1 MKRVNVADVDG
12 SVTSRDG
19 DGDARRENATVTCGG
34 DSATSVDVESA
45 KRETNGRE
53 SRMLLDDSLGARVR
67 RALVLWFV
75 CARRVMPQI
84 LLAGLTGAGAQWL
97 KRRACDDSQRYSS
110 ECAYALPIDAHAAV
124 GVILSFLLVFRVVQA
139 FRRYE
144 DAKQAL
150 IDIKCSMRSCF
161 ALADVELADAG
172 SKSNSVDSSRAHRLA
187 EIRRFMDASYALMR
201 QAVRDSRHGV
211 RDIDAAS
218 GKVDTDTEALLADEY
233 SKPSLSAVTS
243 IEERR
248 VLARF
253 KAQSRPAVA
262 MSFMLN
268 QVQRALQDG
277 TLSEKATLEVFKYSQ
292 KALDSY
298 RETLTLVET
307 WAPREYTHSVTV
319 LLFAFVFSIPFALT
333 QVTDWRTPL
342 VSATVAWL
350 FYGVNEI
357 SVALEDPFTWALPS
371 HPLRAIGAR
380 IHQEMQAFNMKDG
393 VFDDEI
399 DGEKTDYEEIDTQ
412 SYKSKRKVS
421 WFITDC
427 FAWRDTVLP
436 YIYKQLLCAACVGA
450 GAQFLKV
457 AVCGHGIT
465 KSSECLVTFDI
476 SAHAVLAIPLSF
488 LLVINTD
495 WGYDRYISAK
505 RLITSLQN
513 DMRSL
518 VTISSMF
525 VASDDATKNNS
536 ESSEVRRFTDIL
548 FSLNRILVRELMIR
562 DPHGKTIDLE
572 DCLKTDAYGCGRKL
586 CNLLTK
592 EEMDEVRSMPMHS
605 LTTWAAVRI
614 NNIFNRNLQSGHV
627 SERFASDAYRRVCS
641 ALQNVQG
648 LLRIISTPVPKH
660 FRHLLQLTLLFYVF
674 TMPFVLSVRYRW
686 LTAIPSTLVA
696 LAFYGVAETS
706 TGMMEPFGW
715 NGPRHELG
723 ELGTRMGLFHERLHA
738 LSSHLTGGS
747 DVWNTLEDELHVLE
761 TVMLSHTKLMGLGS
775 SSLNFDTLSR
785 APSIHLKN
793 ISKRE
798 RAFKKFARTS
808 GMALRSGWSFVTCV
822 FHFKGTVLHD
832 ILFQILFS
840 GLVALVANFM
850 KVHYCGDNVKEVQSC
865 SVTFDSNGHIMTG
878 ALIGFTIVFR
888 LSISYKRYYD
898 GKGAVGRIVN
908 NVRCLNL
915 GMNTMI
921 QRCSGGNKTELSLLS
936 DVQEIRRL
944 SCVLV
949 GFIRQTIRECRHGI
963 EPYAKAFRQP
973 TTDELLDDPHGWPSL
988 SILLTDEEK
997 VKYAKCSYHAR
1008 IGICSAKIT
1017 RIIERRRKQKLVSDR
1032 NALDMIYCVHSCIDA
1047 STDIERI
1054 LASGMPQPFVHL
1066 IDIALFWFTISV
1078 PFVFS
1083 VNYKWLAPLPAML
1096 VSTALYGIVQ
1106 LGSILEDPFGWEDP
1120 KHDLTKVSWSIY
1132 TESFAI
1138 HESSFRTLGRDE
1150 KGIRSGIDSLI
1161 LSGAGAPKALRQ
1173 PTTLEAIR
1181 RRRGGE
1187 RSDSSSYIMRLLKVR
1202 GTVFP
1207 FVWPVMMIVMLIGIG
1222 AQFVKIK
1229 ICGDGV
1235 TDHTQCDLIFA
1246 PSAVSIIGRIFTF
1259 VIVYRFFFAFQLFYE
1274 AKTGIYDIFHNLF
1287 LLNVQAC
1294 SFLDDDPTGNKRDRG
1309 QIDVKAEILRGTSR
1323 LIDTM
1328 NRVLYERADDCTLTV
1343 YERLLD
1349 QPILKIATDLV
1360 SLIEGARLG
1369 GHLGNRH
1376 ASIMVDAVNKALR
1389 AHSSCKRAQIASVP
1403 YGVKHMLNLVVLVW
1417 LISAASVLVATFKY
1431 MTWLPL
1437 GVLAIIL
1444 YGLLAIARF
1453 MEKPFRAQSCEID
1466 LHAIRKSLVES
1477 CLDTHVHSSAR
1488 VDAAGSL
1495 EKCVDGTQARAESK
1509 PLTDESAAMADVPS
1523 AWTFP
1528 TQRRFRGAKWGL
1540 FLEWF
1545 AFRQTLV
1552 IPLLPH
1558 VLLACGWSVGVY
1570 FIAHSVCTESEL
1582 YETLQCRIL
1591 IGDEAHVVS
1600 TPIFGFCIAY
1610 ILSAGFARYY
1620 SARKSLDDLFD
1631 NARHLTMEL
1640 RVLFPEGVDKVKRDY
1655 STELLHELDSL
1666 VALIRQSI
1674 REARIGFPKALDVHS
1689 SCSLSESA
1697 LEDDFVGTPSTKDFM
1712 MPAERNEYAG
1722 CSANMRVIKC
1732 FARLQRS
1739 ISMLRQFDDVYE
1751 QRRYRLHRTV
1761 AAIVDAWSECEAVL
1775 TTPVPPYYVS
1785 SILIICVVFVAT
1797 APLAWISSYGKAVVI
1812 PIAILTFLVYG
1823 VLYEAQQLM
1832 NPFSWAPTSHDL
1844 SALGLRVSRL
1854 SQTPKKIHH

>member
-1 MKRVNVADVDG
+1 MERARVADVED
-12 SVTSRDG
+12 SVTSCDDDG
-19 DGDARRENATVTCGG
+19 DGRREDDAVTRGG

-45 KRETNGRE
+45 KRETSGRD
-53 SRMLLDDSLGARVR
+53 SRILLDDSLGARVR
-67 RALVLWFV
+67 RAVVLWFV
-75 CARRVMPQI
+75 CARRVTPQI

-144 DAKQAL
+144 DAKEAL

-172 SKSNSVDSSRAHRLA
+172 SKGKSVDSSRAHRLA

-201 QAVRDSRHGV
+201 QAVRDSRHGI
-211 RDIDAAS
+211 RDVDVAG

-233 SKPSLSAVTS
+233 SKPSLSEITS
-243 IEERR
+243 MEERR

-277 TLSEKATLEVFKYSQ
+277 ALSEKATLEVFRYSQ
-292 KALDSY
+292 KALESY

-307 WAPREYTHSVTV
+307 WTPREYTHSATV

-333 QVTDWRTPL
+333 QITDWRTPL

-380 IHQEMQAFNMKDG
+380 IHEEMQAFNMKDG
-393 VFDDEI
+393 VFEDEME
-399 DGEKTDYEEIDTQ
+399 GEKTDCEEIDTN
-412 SYKSKRKVS
+412 SYKSKRKVF

-427 FAWRDTVLP
+427 FAWRDTILP
-436 YIYKQLLCAACVGA
+436 YIYKQLLCAACIGA

-465 KSSECLVTFDI
+465 TSSQCLVTFDI

-505 RLITSLQN
+505 RLVTSLQN

-518 VTISSMF
+518 VTIASMF

-536 ESSEVRRFTDIL
+536 EAAEVRRFTDIL
-548 FSLNRILVRELMIR
+548 FSLNRIVVRELMIR
-562 DPHGKTIDLE
+562 DPHGKTLNLE
-572 DCLKTDAYGCGRKL
+572 DCLKTDAYGCSRKL

-592 EEMDEVRSMPMHS
+592 EEMDEVRSLPIHS

-614 NNIFNRNLQSGHV
+614 NNVFNRNLQSGHV

-686 LTAIPSTLVA
+686 LTVIPSTLVA

-738 LSSHLTGGS
+738 LSCHLTSGS
-747 DVWNTLEDELHVLE
+747 DAWNTLEDELHALE
-761 TVMLSHTKLMGLGS
+761 TAMSSHTKLMGLGS

-785 APSIHLKN
+785 APSIHMKKL
-793 ISKRE
+793 SKRE
-798 RAFKKFARTS
+798 RAFKTFARKS

-850 KVHYCGDNVKEVQSC
+850 KVHYCGDNVTEVQSC

-921 QRCSGGNKTELSLLS
+921 QRSSGGKKTEASLLS
-936 DVQEIRRL
+936 DVQELRRL

-949 GFIRQTIRECRHGI
+949 GFIRQTIRERRHGT
-963 EPYAKAFRQP
+963 EPYANAFRP
-973 TTDELLDDPHGWPSL
+973 PMADELLDDPHGWPSL

-997 VKYAKCSYHAR
+997 ETYAKCSYHAR
-1008 IGICSAKIT
+1008 VGICSTKIT

-1047 STDIERI
+1047 TTDIERI

-1066 IDIALFWFTISV
+1066 MDMALFWFTISV

-1106 LGSILEDPFGWEDP
+1106 LGSILEDPFGWEEP

-1132 TESFAI
+1132 TESFAM
-1138 HESSFRTLGRDE
+1138 HESSFRTLGQDE
-1150 KGIRSGIDSLI
+1150 KGIRSGVDSLI

-1173 PTTLEAIR
+1173 PTILEAIR

-1207 FVWPVMMIVMLIGIG
+1207 FVWPAMMIVMLIGIG
-1222 AQFVKIK
+1222 AQFLKIK

-1274 AKTGIYDIFHNLF
+1274 AKKGVYDIFHNLF

-1294 SFLDDDPTGNKRDRG
+1294 SFLDDDPRSNKRDEG
-1309 QIDVKAEILRGTSR
+1309 PIDVKAEILRGTNR
-1323 LIDTM
+1323 LIATM
-1328 NRVLYERADDCTLTV
+1328 NRVLYERTADYTLTM

-1349 QPILKIATDLV
+1349 QPILTIATDLV
-1360 SLIEGARLG
+1360 SLIERARLG
-1369 GHLGNRH
+1369 DHLGNRH
-1376 ASIMVDAVNKALR
+1376 ASIMVDAVNKTLR

-1417 LISAASVLVATFKY
+1417 LISAASVLVVTFKY

-1444 YGLLAIARF
+1444 YGLLAIARL

-1466 LHAIRKSLVES
+1466 LDAIKKSLIDS
-1477 CLDTHVHSSAR
+1477 CLDTHVHSSAS
-1488 VDAAGSL
+1488 VDAANL
-1495 EKCVDGTQARAESK
+1495 EKCVDVTHAHAESE
-1509 PLTDESAAMADVPS
+1509 PLIDESVTAADDVSS

-1545 AFRQTLV
+1545 AIRQTLI

-1570 FIAHSVCTESEL
+1570 FIGHAICTESEL
-1582 YETLQCRIL
+1582 YETMQCPIL

-1631 NARHLTMEL
+1631 NARHLAMEL
-1640 RVLFPEGVDKVKRDY
+1640 RVLFPEGADKVKRNY
-1655 STELLHELDSL
+1655 ATELLHELDSL

-1674 REARIGFPKALDVHS
+1674 REARIGFPKALDVQS
-1689 SCSLSESA
+1689 SSTLSDSA
-1697 LEDDFVGTPSTKDFM
+1697 LEDDYVGTPSTKDFM
-1712 MPAERNEYAG
+1712 TPTERNEYAG

-1732 FARLQRS
+1732 FARLQRN
-1739 ISMLRQFDDVYE
+1739 ISMLRQVDDVYE
-1751 QRRYRLHRTV
+1751 QRRYRLHRSV
-1761 AAIVDAWSECEAVL
+1761 AAIVDAWSECEVVL

-1797 APLAWISSYGKAVVI
+1797 APLAWISSYGKAVVV

-1832 NPFSWAPTSHDL
+1832 NPFSWAKTSHDL

-1854 SQTPKKIHH
+1854 SRTSPQKIH